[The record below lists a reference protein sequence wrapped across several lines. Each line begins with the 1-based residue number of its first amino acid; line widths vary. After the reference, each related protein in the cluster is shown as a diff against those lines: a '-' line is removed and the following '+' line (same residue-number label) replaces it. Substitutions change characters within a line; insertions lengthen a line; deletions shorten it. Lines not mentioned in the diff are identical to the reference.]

1 MVFLKSIFIKIWYI
15 KVYIYRLS
23 GVYKKL
29 TSPGD
34 GLMLEKSG
42 SVGWECCKEINFFKH
57 EENPN
62 LIFYKADLLESF
74 K

>member
-1 MVFLKSIFIKIWYI
+1 MVFFKSIFIKIWSI

-23 GVYKKL
+23 GVYKQL

-42 SVGWECCKEINFFKH
+42 SVGWECFKD
-57 EENPN
+57 
-62 LIFYKADLLESF
+62 IKFLEAIASLDPGMSVTLRVCHTW
-74 K
+74 